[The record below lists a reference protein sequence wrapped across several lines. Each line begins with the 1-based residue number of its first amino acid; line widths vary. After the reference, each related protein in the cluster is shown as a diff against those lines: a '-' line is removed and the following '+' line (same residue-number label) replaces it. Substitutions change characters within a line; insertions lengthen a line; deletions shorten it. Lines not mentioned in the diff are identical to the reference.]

1 MRKEKTCTYGKHM
14 GHYKAAMQH
23 DWLSWMFFQ
32 KGEIPA
38 LSGYAPK
45 RHKKCVD
52 LMIMK
57 KDNVFEY
64 SAQRKLGILDTEFNN
79 NNKVIAK
86 TARDNGLKLGAIAAE
101 QYSRKGRSAI
111 DDTLSKRFF
120 IDHQQ
125 SILECFAL
133 TSSDLGGCYDMI
145 G

>member
-79 NNKVIAK
+79 NNKVMS
-86 TARDNGLKLGAIAAE
+86 LPV
-101 QYSRKGRSAI
+101 SACATKI
-111 DDTLSKRFF
+111 FF
-120 IDHQQ
+120 
-125 SILECFAL
+125 
-133 TSSDLGGCYDMI
+133 
-145 G
+145 